1 MGSQGSKYTVV
12 VPSLFRGLLLLATP
26 TGTNGLVTAA
36 FQLDGDFGMAT
47 GLPAPWHLAK
57 QPPGDVPQHPA
68 PAGTRVVRPG
78 PQFKLR
84 LSMSQG
90 GHSIHEDFRML
101 RRQVQHS
108 LKPVSQ
114 RIRTV
119 PSVQRETRSLCAR
132 SPGRRIERHT
142 GKNTVGS
149 VLKTSGA
156 LTINTFPHSDTW
168 WNSHSGIRERMN
180 PQRRQNGLME
190 PTSSTYRDL

>member
-1 MGSQGSKYTVV
+1 MHVHNNGDRNNNSVPKERKSALTIERVLSGTIGSQGSKKTVV

-68 PAGTRVVRPG
+68 PAGTRVVRSG
-78 PQFKLR
+78 SEFKPR

-119 PSVQRETRSLCAR
+119 PSVQRDEIA
-132 SPGRRIERHT
+132 
-142 GKNTVGS
+142 V
-149 VLKTSGA
+149 
-156 LTINTFPHSDTW
+156 
-168 WNSHSGIRERMN
+168 
-180 PQRRQNGLME
+180 RQV
-190 PTSSTYRDL
+190 S